1 MLGNWFLKS
10 IVSNL
15 KMQTKRSPL
24 AIVFEKK
31 VNFMY
36 FANAR
41 SAVTSPVS
49 TYLARSQVQQPEFT
63 GHLQPMVQEMAASD
77 RRPNQVD
84 VSLVIPLLNEAESL
98 PLLCAAVHEAMTPT
112 DWSWD
117 LILVDD
123 GSTDASPAILRQLME
138 EYAHLRVLEL
148 RRNFGQTAAFTAG
161 FDFSQGRIIVTMDA
175 DLQND
180 PHDIPLL
187 LQKLE
192 EGYDIVS
199 GWRIDRQDK
208 FLTRR
213 LPSQAANWLI
223 SKVTGVRLHDYGCS
237 LKAYRREVL
246 EMTRLYGEMHRF
258 IPALASQIGVRVAE
272 VPVNHAPRRYG
283 RSKYGLSRTIRVIL
297 DLMTV
302 KFLLDYATRPIQ
314 IFGLLGLLT
323 FVAGTALGGYL
334 SILRLFF
341 GVGLSDRPL
350 LLLAVLLVVIGI
362 QLLIMGLLGELI
374 VRTYHEAQ
382 GKPIYYIRQI
392 LENESTRNE

>member
-1 MLGNWFLKS
+1 MYSSNTMPAS
-10 IVSNL
+10 IVPNS
-15 KMQTKRSPL
+15 
-24 AIVFEKK
+24 F
-31 VNFMY
+31 
-36 FANAR
+36 
-41 SAVTSPVS
+41 
-49 TYLARSQVQQPEFT
+49 YLARSQAQFPQ
-63 GHLQPMVQEMAASD
+63 H
-77 RRPNQVD
+77 PNQVQLMPQEKASVNVTPVPVD
-84 VSLVIPLLNEAESL
+84 VSIVIPLLNEAESL
-98 PLLCAAVHEAMTPT
+98 PLLCAAVQEAMEPT
-112 DWSWD
+112 DWTWN

-123 GSTDASPAILRQLME
+123 GSTDASPTILRQLVA
-138 EYAHLRVLEL
+138 EYDHVNVLEL

-161 FDFSQGRIIVTMDA
+161 FDFSAGCIIVTMDA

-213 LPSQAANWLI
+213 PPSQAANWLI
-223 SKVTGVRLHDYGCS
+223 SKVTGVRLHVYGCS

-258 IPALASQIGVRVAE
+258 IPALASQVGVRVAE